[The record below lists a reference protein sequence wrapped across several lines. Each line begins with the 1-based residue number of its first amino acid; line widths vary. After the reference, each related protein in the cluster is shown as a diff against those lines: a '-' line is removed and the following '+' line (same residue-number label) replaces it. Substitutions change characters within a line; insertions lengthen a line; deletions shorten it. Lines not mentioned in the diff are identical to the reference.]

1 MTVIQIYSPTNE
13 ASDED
18 KDTFYELLQKEIDA
32 TPRHDLL
39 IILGDANAKV
49 GSDNTGWEGTM
60 GNEELGTMNNNGLRF
75 ASLCAENSLV
85 ICGTCFKHKDIYKY
99 TWTSPNGYDRNQID
113 HVAIRRRFRRSLLDV
128 RAQRGADT
136 ASDHHLVRCKIRL
149 KLARNRKKQV
159 SRIIY
164 DTAKLKDPLHKRSFS
179 IALKNRFEALDN
191 DNQSMDETWTEYK
204 DIYRITAAETLGQR
218 ARSRKDWLSPSTWNC
233 IEERRK
239 LKQSIL
245 NCHSEQE
252 RENRQKKRARADK
265 RRTFERVAEE
275 AERAAHQNNLKEL
288 YTKTKKK
295 PSIGIRT
302 KEGKVITTEE
312 EVLERWKEILNVSCE
327 ESDLP
332 EECQLG
338 DCVDPIEMDRG
349 PFTVQEL
356 RKVISRLKNRKA
368 PGVDN
373 ISAEMLKASPPIA
386 LCQLLNI
393 CNQILDQCKVPSDW
407 RRALLAKIPKKG
419 DPSI

>member
-1 MTVIQIYSPTNE
+1 M
-13 ASDED
+13 
-18 KDTFYELLQKEIDA
+18 
-32 TPRHDLL
+32 
-39 IILGDANAKV
+39 
-49 GSDNTGWEGTM
+49 
-60 GNEELGTMNNNGLRF
+60 
-75 ASLCAENSLV
+75 
-85 ICGTCFKHKDIYKY
+85 
-99 TWTSPNGYDRNQID
+99 ID
-113 HVAIRRRFRRSLLDV
+113 HAAIQRRFRRSLLDV
-128 RAQRGADT
+128 RRQRGADE
-136 ASDHHLVRCKIRL
+136 ASGHHFGRCKIRL
-149 KLARNRKKQV
+149 KLARDRKKQV
-159 SRIIY
+159 SRNIY

-191 DNQSMDETWTEYK
+191 DHQSVDDAWTEYK
-204 DIYRITAAETLGQR
+204 DIYRTTAAETLGQR

-245 NCHSEQE
+245 NCRSERV
-252 RENRQKKRARADK
+252 RESRQRMYQMKDKEVKKRARADK
-265 RRTFERVAEE
+265 RRTLERVAEE

-288 YTKTKKK
+288 YTKTKVLSGCLKK
-295 PSIGIRT
+295 PSTGIRT

-312 EVLERWKEILNVSCE
+312 EVLERWKEHFYEILNVSCE

-332 EECQLG
+332 EGCQLG
-338 DCVDPIEMDRG
+338 DCEDPIEMDTG
-349 PFTVQEL
+349 PFTIQEL
-356 RKVISRLKNRKA
+356 RQVISRLKNGKA

-419 DPSI
+419 DPSICDNYRGISLLSVPYKVFCRMLLMWMQEGVEKKLWQEQAAF